1 MKITRRDILAMVLG
15 GAILL
20 LSLQGASTVHSYTTV
35 YCHTHEEYSNQES
48 LRKDFDPD
56 PYKQIEIFKDEHGR
70 GFVSATY
77 DEETDMLTECFNP
90 NSEKP
95 HMIDFVREN
104 KHD

>member
-1 MKITRRDILAMVLG
+1 MKLTRRDILAMVLG

-20 LSLQGASTVHSYTTV
+20 LSLQISTVIHGYTTV
-35 YCHTHEEYSNQES
+35 YCNTYEEYSNQES
-48 LRKDFDPD
+48 LRKDLDRD
-56 PYKQIEIFKDEHGR
+56 PYKQIEIFKDEHGG

-77 DEETDMLTECFNP
+77 DEKTDILTECFNP